1 MNEEEDGEEELSE
14 SEEDWESEKGGAGGE
29 GNAAKNGKNTNLP
42 STSSAQKR
50 YVTILS
56 KLLYPCP
63 RCNSLMLTH
72 K

>member
-1 MNEEEDGEEELSE
+1 MNDEELSE

-29 GNAAKNGKNTNLP
+29 GNAAKNGKNTNLS
-42 STSSAQKR
+42 STSSAQKRR